1 MAVHYAR
8 CSGEDADDLR
18 QEAWLGLL
26 EALPNLDVRIG
37 DPEQYLVR
45 YARWRL
51 LDAVRRARLRR
62 CDSLNTFLENVWS
75 EDGPESALSR
85 YNFVSALN
93 ATRTTAWTTLWKPFL
108 WPSSAISCR

>member
-45 YARWRL
+45 YARWRCSTPC
-51 LDAVRRARLRR
+51 V
-62 CDSLNTFLENVWS
+62 
-75 EDGPESALSR
+75 ALAC
-85 YNFVSALN
+85 VV
-93 ATRTTAWTTLWKPFL
+93 ATR
-108 WPSSAISCR
+108 